1 MTVVARLEDQN
12 FEPAVELA
20 ELTQCAA
27 GDGAVVSFVGI
38 ARGSTKAGDDVER
51 LVLEHHPRLTPKSLS
66 EIAFDAASNFD
77 VTHVRVVHRCGTV
90 GPGGPIVFAGVAAPH
105 RRAAF
110 EAADYLMDRL
120 KTEAV
125 FWKREEGTAGANWI
139 EPTETDYADRR
150 RWERS
155 VNGIDE
161 SLTFYP
167 LRIAVLTVSDTRDEQ
182 SDKSGALLVERLRR
196 AGHEL
201 AGNAIVKDEVE
212 AIRSQVQAW
221 VSVADVDV
229 IISTGGTG
237 FAPRD
242 VTPEAVK
249 PLFRR
254 EMDGFSVL
262 FHLASSGTVGLSTLQ
277 SRAFA
282 GQIEDTFIF
291 CLPGSTGAC
300 RDGWDLVLAL
310 ELDSRYR
317 PCSLA
322 GQIPRLR
329 HLCA

>member
-1 MTVVARLEDQN
+1 MA
-12 FEPAVELA
+12 
-20 ELTQCAA
+20 
-27 GDGAVVSFVGI
+27 
-38 ARGSTKAGDDVER
+38 
-51 LVLEHHPRLTPKSLS
+51 
-66 EIAFDAASNFD
+66 
-77 VTHVRVVHRCGTV
+77 
-90 GPGGPIVFAGVAAPH
+90 
-105 RRAAF
+105 
-110 EAADYLMDRL
+110 
-120 KTEAV
+120 
-125 FWKREEGTAGANWI
+125 
-139 EPTETDYADRR
+139 
-150 RWERS
+150 
-155 VNGIDE
+155 GIDE

-167 LRIAVLTVSDTRDEQ
+167 LRIAVLTISDTRTDET
-182 SDKSGALLVERLRR
+182 DKSGALLAERLAG

-201 AGNAIVKDEVE
+201 AAKAIIADDVE
-212 AIRSQVQAW
+212 AIRKQVGIW
-221 VSVADVDV
+221 VAEDSVDL

-254 EMDGFSVL
+254 EMDAFAVL
-262 FHLASSGTVGLSTLQ
+262 FHQASFGTVGYSTLQ

-282 GQIEDTFIF
+282 GQIDETFIF

-300 RDGWDLVLAL
+300 RDGWDLVLVH